1 LELGSYRQR
10 PFGSRCVRRSRFR
23 AKFVN
28 RRCRTKNKDR
38 MPESTKAIFMSYA
51 SQDSDA
57 ARRIGDALREA
68 RLG

>member
-1 LELGSYRQR
+1 
-10 PFGSRCVRRSRFR
+10 
-23 AKFVN
+23 
-28 RRCRTKNKDR
+28 